1 MDLFR
6 EKHTPQTEYG
16 PSQKVR
22 KAPGYGDV
30 SFYRSGLFHRL
41 MSGRSIPAISGRGG
55 DFQELG
61 HGPLLDPYGRPW
73 NCHGACGCVI

>member
-6 EKHTPQTEYG
+6 EKHTLQTECG

-22 KAPGYGDV
+22 KAPGYGVV
-30 SFYRSGLFHRL
+30 SFYSTGSFHGL
-41 MSGRSIPAISGRGG
+41 MSGGSIPVILGRGG

-61 HGPLLDPYGRPW
+61 HRPFFDPYDRSW